1 VRHTSKRSGR
11 SRAIAKTGGFA
22 DRLADEARVLRTW
35 FDNPLVM
42 GAVSPSGRILAR
54 VMAGF
59 IDPYQEGPIVEL
71 GPGTGPVTEAL
82 IRRGIPAERLVLIE
96 YDPAFCQLLARR
108 FPGATIIRGD
118 AYDLKASLGVLDRRP
133 PAAIVSSLP
142 LLTKPESQRLA
153 LLDQGF
159 ALMRPDGVFVQFT
172 YGLLSPIPTRAA
184 SGVAAECSAPVWLNL
199 PPARV
204 WAYRRAGTSSPARP
218 QPLFERLRQGTE
230 RVQGEWKER
239 TDRVKAD
246 LICRTEKVRADL
258 KRTGERVRIDRH
270 VQPALALLER
280 FGDKK
285 RRNRGRQARRP
296 QNPGE

>member
-1 VRHTSKRSGR
+1 LRHASKRSGR
-11 SRAIAKTGGFA
+11 SRAIAKSGGFA

-42 GAVSPSGRILAR
+42 GAVSPSGRMLAR
-54 VMAGF
+54 AMAGF
-59 IDPYQEGPIVEL
+59 VDPYREGPIIEL

-82 IRRGIPAERLVLIE
+82 IRRGIAADRLILIE
-96 YDPAFCQLLARR
+96 YDPAFCKLLSRR

-118 AYDLKASLGVLDRRP
+118 AYDLKKSLGDGTGNGTP

-172 YGLLSPIPTRAA
+172 YGLVSPIPTRTAN
-184 SGVAAECSAPVWLNL
+184 GFAAESSAPVWLNL

-204 WAYRRAGTSSPARP
+204 WAYRRASAAIPARP
-218 QPLFERLRQGTE
+218 QPLIERLRQRSE
-230 RVQGEWKER
+230 RVQGAWKQR

-258 KRTGERVRIDRH
+258 KRTGERVRTDRH
-270 VQPALALLER
+270 VQPALALFER

-285 RRNRGRQARRP
+285 RRNR
-296 QNPGE
+296 